1 MKRTRG
7 SRTEMLL
14 KIYLG
19 LLALSLAL
27 CGVLVHREIA
37 GFLRGDDSTEVIA
50 VAAHSTGPPLRYA
63 PTINW
68 GGARR

>member
-1 MKRTRG
+1 
-7 SRTEMLL
+7 MLL

-19 LLALSLAL
+19 LFALSLAL
-27 CGVLVHREIA
+27 CGVLAHREIA
-37 GFLRGDDSTEVIA
+37 GFLRGADSTEVIA
-50 VAAHSTGPPLRYA
+50 VAAQHAAAPPVRYA